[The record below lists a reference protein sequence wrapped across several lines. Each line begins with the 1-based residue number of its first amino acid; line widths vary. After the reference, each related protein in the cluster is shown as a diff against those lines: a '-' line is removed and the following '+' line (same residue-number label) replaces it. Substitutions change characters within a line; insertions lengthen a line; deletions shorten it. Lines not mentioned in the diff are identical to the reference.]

1 MIAET
6 PAMQCGHR
14 CADDDFFCAKY
25 QVWYPLTD
33 CNTRVLHRT
42 YQGCVDCFQGRV
54 NLRHAIPAADRDSSY
69 GAGALLRFP
78 DASSRGL
85 IPLRG
90 QRAVPP
96 KP

>member
-1 MIAET
+1 MR
-6 PAMQCGHR
+6 CGYR
-14 CADDDFFCAKY
+14 CADDDFFCVKY
-25 QVWYPLTD
+25 QVWYPLAD

-54 NLRHAIPAADRDSSY
+54 NLRQAVPRAEGDAAYR
-69 GAGALLRFP
+69 AGSLLRFP
-78 DASSRGL
+78 DASSREL
-85 IPLRG
+85 IPLRT

>member
-1 MIAET
+1 MET
-6 PAMQCGHR
+6 PAIQCGHR

-25 QVWYPLTD
+25 QVWYPLAD
-33 CNTRVLHRT
+33 CNIRVLHRT

-54 NLRHAIPAADRDSSY
+54 NLRQVVPSSAAEVSY
-69 GAGALLRFP
+69 PTGAVLRFP
-78 DASSRGL
+78 DASSRDL
-85 IPLRG
+85 IPLRA